1 MKRRLLALAGLI
13 AVALAAQTALAAA
26 QDNYGAIAF
35 STGSGAHGWANDY
48 GSRGGAENAALSQ
61 CGRGCRVVIWFKNAC
76 GALATASDNS
86 YGTGWS
92 GSRRAAEAIALRNCN
107 ERGGGCRILRWVCT
121 TR

>member
-1 MKRRLLALAGLI
+1 MTRRLLALAGLFCI
-13 AVALAAQTALAAA
+13 ALAAQGAPAAA

-48 GSRGGAENAALSQ
+48 GSRGGAENAALEQ
-61 CGRGCRVVIWFKNAC
+61 CGGGCRVVLWFKNAC

-92 GSRRAAEAIALRNCN
+92 GSRRAAETIAMRNCYA
-107 ERGGGCRILRWVCT
+107 RGSGCGILRWVCT